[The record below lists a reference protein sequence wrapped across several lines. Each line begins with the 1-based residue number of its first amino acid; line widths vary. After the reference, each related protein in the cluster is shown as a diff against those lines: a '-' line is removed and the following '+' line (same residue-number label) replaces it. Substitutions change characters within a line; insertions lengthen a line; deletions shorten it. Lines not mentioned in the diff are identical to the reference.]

1 MECGAIE
8 SPEGSCAVG
17 SSIDTLRFKLEF
29 CTCEEGENA
38 QGLSCTDE
46 GALPGAG
53 ESARVT
59 CTDTNDNLL
68 FSQNIQDG
76 SDVIMSGEGGLPPM
90 ITCSVFSITGEIL
103 QSLTVDA
110 SGSTDLFLK
119 DKFGSLTLEAC
130 DEQDCISEVTY
141 IYTLQNNGAVD
152 IEVTKFERD
161 REGEIVDLLPEVTT
175 LVPGESF
182 VTAETESIDVCED
195 ASICTTITM
204 EDSTGNCGDTDEYCF
219 EISTEPRPPTPEPT
233 PVPTPDPTPAPSGT
247 PTQPPVPGAT
257 PVPTP
262 SPTPAP
268 TAPETCEFELE
279 IECPNCNA
287 TPPPVAQC
295 EGRPLAMSW
304 IYSGG
309 GCENSWN
316 VQGDQF
322 ICEDFNGGPPTNLG
336 EKSFIVVTDID
347 GETVY
352 HRDWV
357 RVNSV
362 YQHDSGN
369 ERFAANSLITIY
381 KNNNTGDL
389 ANLLQS
395 IQYHSSC
402 SSTLFLKNR
411 FGANILV
418 QWTNEEQG
426 TISCFANQT
435 FNLEVDIPIDF
446 EGGPATVTG
455 LTVASNV
462 DPYFF
467 NLTESVFGVVANA
480 GDTFST
486 SINVPVDL
494 TEKRTYNMLITLTA
508 ETATGVVCTA
518 TDLVTFTA
526 GYPLPPIFPTFAP
539 TGAPSSAP

>member
-1 MECGAIE
+1 M
-8 SPEGSCAVG
+8 
-17 SSIDTLRFKLEF
+17 
-29 CTCEEGENA
+29 
-38 QGLSCTDE
+38 
-46 GALPGAG
+46 
-53 ESARVT
+53 
-59 CTDTNDNLL
+59 L
-68 FSQNIQDG
+68 FSQNVEDG
-76 SDVIMSGEGGLPPM
+76 SDIILSDESGLPPL
-90 ITCSVFSITGEIL
+90 IACSVFSATGEIL
-103 QSLTVDA
+103 QSFDIDS
-110 SGSTDLFLK
+110 SGSTNLFLK
-119 DKFGSLTLEAC
+119 DKFGSMTLEAC
-130 DEQDCISEVTY
+130 NEQDCISTVTY
-141 IYTLQNNGAVD
+141 TYTVENDGSVD
-152 IEVTKFERD
+152 IEVVKFERE
-161 REGEIVDLLPEVTT
+161 REGEIADLLREDMA
-175 LVPGESF
+175 LLLPGEF
-182 VTAETESIDVCED
+182 LVTAETESIDVCVD
-195 ASICTTITM
+195 ASVCTSVTM
-204 EDSTGNCGDTDEYCF
+204 DDATGSCGDTAEYCF
-219 EISTEPRPPTPEPT
+219 ELTIEPRPPTQEPT
-233 PVPTPDPTPAPSGT
+233 PVPTQEPTSTPTDDPTPAPT
-247 PTQPPVPGAT
+247 PK
-257 PVPTP
+257 
-262 SPTPAP
+262 PTPAP
-268 TAPETCEFELE
+268 TVPGKCEFELE

-316 VQGDQF
+316 VQGEKF
-322 ICEDFNGGPPTNLG
+322 VCEDFNGGPPTNLG
-336 EKSFIVVTDID
+336 EKSFIVVTDVD
-347 GETVY
+347 GDTVY

-357 RVNSV
+357 RVNSL

-369 ERFAANSLITIY
+369 ERFAANSIITIY

-389 ANLLQS
+389 ANLLQTV
-395 IQYHSSC
+395 QYHSSC

-435 FNLEVDIPIDF
+435 FNLDVDIPIDF
-446 EGGPATVTG
+446 EGGPATVTS

-467 NLTESVFGVVANA
+467 NLTDSVFGVVADA

-508 ETATGVVCTA
+508 ETVTGTICTA

-539 TGAPSSAP
+539 TSAPSTAP